1 MPNLKNIIIFIAI
14 GAALVLGYVFFI
26 RKPPEDSNLLTTTT
40 SATPIDASIPGA
52 SPDLTVGQDFLNL
65 LLNVKNIKLDESL
78 FADPAFATLRDS
90 SIVLV
95 QEGNEGRANPF
106 APIGSDPTAPATPTT
121 PIPMPSGAPGMPN

>member
-26 RKPPEDSNLLTTTT
+26 RNPADSNSLLVTTTGPADT
-40 SATPIDASIPGA
+40 TVPGA
-52 SPDLTVGQDFLNL
+52 SSDITVGQDFLNL

-78 FADPAFATLRDS
+78 FADKAFATLRDS
-90 SIVLV
+90 SITLV

-106 APIGSDPTAPATPTT
+106 APIGSDTAAAATSTT
-121 PIPMPSGAPGMPN
+121 PASLPTGSTGTPN